1 MEMATNALMYRQH
14 AARCVGSEHAAE
26 ANVKLAQLKSKGQSA
41 EKRGGFSREKSS
53 ASNWEATENG

>member
-1 MEMATNALMYRQH
+1 MYRQH